1 MRTTPNL
8 ADLIDLIVII
18 VKENHTFDKY
28 FGPFP
33 GAEGANLQLVAADTR
48 INSAAVT
55 CAVKSRLSTALLR
68 RRVSELRPVS
78 FDSD

>member
-1 MRTTPNL
+1 MSTTPNL
-8 ADLIDLIVII
+8 ADLIDHII
-18 VKENHTFDKY
+18 VKENHTFDKD

-55 CAVKSRLSTALLR
+55 CAVK
-68 RRVSELRPVS
+68 RPTIDRIATETHVRAS
-78 FDSD
+78 PRGI